1 MNPIGPR
8 PEQIY
13 LEAMR
18 ISVSERLGDFAL
30 SRMRYELHREF
41 DPLGIAHRLSTEIL
55 RYSTE
60 PTIHRDRTTATA
72 AVVRFATWW
81 DHFKAVYRRRWWMR
95 WYRWEIHY
103 WWAEETAVAEVTVR
117 ATREALFPHAGG
129 MPDWL
134 GPPYP
139 VIRGERV
146 RYSDSAR

>member
-18 ISVSERLGDFAL
+18 IGISERLGNFAL

-41 DPLGIAHRLSTEIL
+41 DPMGIAHHLSAEIL
-55 RYSTE
+55 RCATE
-60 PTIHRDRTTATA
+60 PAIYRDRTTATA

-95 WYRWEIHY
+95 WRHWEVSY
-103 WWAEETAVAEVTVR
+103 WWAEETAVAEVVVQ
-117 ATREALFPHAGG
+117 ATLEALFPHAGDL
-129 MPDWL
+129 PDGL
-134 GPPYP
+134 GPAYP
-139 VIRGERV
+139 VVRGKRI
-146 RYSDSAR
+146 